1 MPNATSKYA
10 LTLTFLIAL
19 SCHTFGQMPGKV
31 SARASL
37 REPLVGEA
45 EDLPGAMT
53 GFPDPFPLRW
63 GDHFYLCHS
72 VIDLDNARM
81 YRTKTFDR
89 NDLTRF
95 PLSFDFGKVRH
106 VRQIW
111 GFKPY
116 RHTDGTYHAYGS
128 VHYGRYKTEV
138 VHFVP
143 QEGEAWTAN
152 RPIQKWRLDRIL
164 VGKQQLGGRLAYDG
178 YVLRDDEDTLFLIVN
193 ETIDRRNYIT
203 ARRMLDPHTLDPAF
217 ERRILLGPE
226 NYRSEDLPWNLRL
239 TEGTFIEKI
248 QGKYVLIYSVGF
260 YGDGSYKV
268 GAAFS
273 DTLIPP
279 ERAWYK
285 KVLIPDPNNVWGNS
299 ATEGKEVKYLLQ
311 TEHEDWP
318 NYAGRF
324 VNGPGIGS
332 LVTLESGE
340 HLLIFAARRAG
351 EVDRT
356 GQGRYAWKAP
366 VVFDF
371 LNKDMSN
378 WITID
383 FGGDKKEQSDVN
395 AYDRGFQTPIKPR
408 PLVAP

>member
-1 MPNATSKYA
+1 M
-10 LTLTFLIAL
+10 LLVLL
-19 SCHTFGQMPGKV
+19 SCYGPGG
-31 SARASL
+31 ARATGDEVCAEMSL
-37 REPLVGEA
+37 REPLIGEG
-45 EDLPGAMT
+45 DDVWGALT
-53 GFPDPFPLRW
+53 GFPDPFPFGW

-72 VIDLDNARM
+72 VIDFRNGRM

-95 PLSFDFGKVRH
+95 SLSFDFGKVRG

-116 RHTDGTYHAYGS
+116 RHNDGSYHAYGS

-143 QEGEAWTAN
+143 QDGEVWTAK
-152 RPIQKWRLDRIL
+152 RPIQKWRLNRVL
-164 VGKQQLGGRLAYDG
+164 VGEQESGDRVAYDG
-178 YVLRDDEDTLFLIVN
+178 CVLRDEEDTPFLIVN
-193 ETIDRRNYIT
+193 ETLDGRNYIT
-203 ARRMLDPHTLDPAF
+203 ARRMLDPATVDSAF
-217 ERRILLGPE
+217 GRRILLGPE
-226 NYRSEDLPWNLRL
+226 EYRSEDLPWKLRL
-239 TEGTFIEKI
+239 TEGTFLEKI
-248 QGKYVLIYSVGF
+248 EGKYVLIYSVGF

-268 GAAFS
+268 GAAFC

-279 ERAWYK
+279 EGAWYK
-285 KVLIPDPNNVWGNS
+285 KVLIDDPDNVWGNPG
-299 ATEGKEVKYLLQ
+299 TGGKEVKYLLQ
-311 TEHEDWP
+311 TEQEDWP

-351 EVDRT
+351 HVDRK
-356 GQGRYAWKAP
+356 GQGRYAWKVP
-366 VVFDF
+366 VIFDF
-371 LNKDMSN
+371 LNEDMSN

-383 FGGDKKEQSDVN
+383 WGGNEKEKQ
-395 AYDRGFQTPIKPR
+395 
-408 PLVAP
+408 